1 MVHSKDEIILFFS
14 AKSTIAI
21 ISTEVKLLFRA
32 KIVHF
37 TENHLTLQWCMFVC
51 ILQQWYTSTMTL
63 IGTWLTDRVDLQLH
77 VYQLKVLIR
86 IVKVRI
92 TCYYKLS
99 KKSKE
104 ICVWLIFPSL

>member
-1 MVHSKDEIILFFS
+1 MVHSKDEMILFFS
-14 AKSTIAI
+14 QKHHRNNLYRGQ
-21 ISTEVKLLFRA
+21 V
-32 KIVHF
+32 IVHF
-37 TENHLTLQWCMFVC
+37 TENHLTVQRCMFVC

-92 TCYYKLS
+92 TCFYNPR